1 VIDYPSTLTE
11 IANEL
16 NISKPEISRHLSK
29 MKEQGLIYK
38 EEKKHKMTNFG
49 ETLLTQLS
57 LIEFITENFEFF
69 KEHQLIDLPLEI
81 IRKIDYLKKSE
92 IIAGAGYI
100 FKRMDKLT
108 KESSKNTKLML
119 DQPFPGVRE
128 KPIETALFIIP
139 SYAEEKNLNLDEI
152 QRLCKF
158 FEIKTLPAINISL
171 GIIDDKKGFMFLPDL
186 KGRMD
191 YNNCFYINN
200 PLGAEFLLSIWDY
213 FWAQGKTRYKSE

>member
-1 VIDYPSTLTE
+1 
-11 IANEL
+11 
-16 NISKPEISRHLSK
+16 
-29 MKEQGLIYK
+29 
-38 EEKKHKMTNFG
+38 MTNFG

-158 FEIKTLPAINISL
+158 FEIKTVS
-171 GIIDDKKGFMFLPDL
+171 
-186 KGRMD
+186 
-191 YNNCFYINN
+191 CFFQI
-200 PLGAEFLLSIWDY
+200 
-213 FWAQGKTRYKSE
+213 